1 MCQTYILCCAKV
13 VWDVGVLCYYFI
25 YSSFCWFTATAA
37 CCILNGIWKLCLYS
51 YVCNYCCVLQNE
63 CPLNLWECREP
74 GEVKLPVLGWLYSN
88 KGMLL
93 FPSQTLKRQSQLA
106 LYFFN
111 TILAHGDL
119 RNNRLNQLS
128 VNLWNLAQKHG
139 FADTKTMV
147 READR

>member
-1 MCQTYILCCAKV
+1 MEYENC
-13 VWDVGVLCYYFI
+13 D
-25 YSSFCWFTATAA
+25 
-37 CCILNGIWKLCLYS
+37 CIMSVTIA
-51 YVCNYCCVLQNE
+51 VFQNE
-63 CPLNLWECREP
+63 CPLNSWEFREA
-74 GEVKLPVLGWLYSN
+74 GEVKLGVLGWVHSN
-88 KGMLL
+88 MGIFL
-93 FPSQTLKRQSQLA
+93 FSLQTLKRQSQLA

-147 READR
+147 REGDK